1 MLQPGLPFLI
11 SMRLGMIVSLMQYYK
26 ALKGQSF
33 NEVTCMI
40 THDQLHAHA
49 QGITLWGHYSAIFQ
63 QNIFLQTV

>member
-1 MLQPGLPFLI
+1 
-11 SMRLGMIVSLMQYYK
+11 MIVSLMQYYK

-49 QGITLWGHYSAIFQ
+49 KASPYGGIIQLYYIQSNEIQ
-63 QNIFLQTV
+63 KNID